1 VQTTVVPVSVPTLV
15 YLSNVYIF
23 RGVSA
28 VASVHSN
35 FNVNDTVNGE
45 KSLILIGVT
54 TIISDLI
61 PVIPNYSGAK
71 LTIYIYPF
79 SEYVLSHETVILFYT
94 PGTAILN
101 LLRFAAENVTKLYG

>member
-1 VQTTVVPVSVPTLV
+1 MVEVSVNARV
-15 YLSNVYIF
+15 ILSNVNIF
-23 RGVSA
+23 RTVS
-28 VASVHSN
+28 VGTSVHSN
-35 FNVNDTVNGE
+35 YNVKGTVKGV

-79 SEYVLSHETVILFYT
+79 SEYVLSHETLIVFYT
-94 PGTAILN
+94 PGTTILN
-101 LLRFAAENVTKLYG
+101 LFKLAAVKVTKLYD